1 MMTNV
6 QVAETLLRRG
16 FSAPGSGP
24 IDIFGV
30 SAALA
35 QGLPLY
41 PPLHTDCCCQASL
54 LQEKTRQMECH
65 LRTLML

>member
-1 MMTNV
+1 MKIA

-35 QGLPLY
+35 AGLPLY
-41 PPLHTDCCCQASL
+41 PPLHTDCCCRAWI
-54 LQEKTRQMECH
+54 LQDSSIVV
-65 LRTLML
+65 